1 MNGCSDRLLRAIMK
15 ERVRYM
21 INRKILGSLMF
32 TLILLVSGCATK
44 VEVSG
49 NFPTPIFHQMPLSV
63 GVYYPEPFSQYT
75 YQEANEDRS
84 DRTIGIGAAQVQL
97 FRTILPSIFK
107 NVVPVSSAKSPNPA
121 QPVDLVLTM
130 TVDDFQ
136 YTVPSETLFD
146 LYEVWIKYNM
156 QLFDPQGQLIADWI
170 LTAYGKSPTAMLKS
184 EGAAIN
190 EAMIV
195 ALRDAGA
202 VFAMSFDKVPEIRQ
216 WLQRRA
222 GSQI

>member
-1 MNGCSDRLLRAIMK
+1 
-15 ERVRYM
+15 M
-21 INRKILGSLMF
+21 INKSLML
-32 TLILLVSGCATK
+32 TLVLLLSGCATK

-49 NFPTPIFHQMPLSV
+49 NFPTPIFHQMPLTV
-63 GVYYPEPFSQYT
+63 GVYYPPTFSQYT
-75 YQEANEDRS
+75 YQETNENRS
-84 DRTIGIGAAQVQL
+84 DRTIGIGSAQVQL
-97 FRTILPSIFK
+97 FQTILPSIFK
-107 NVVPVSSAKSPNPA
+107 GVVPMTSVKATNTE

-136 YTVPSETLFD
+136 YTVPGDTRID
-146 LYEVWIKYNM
+146 MYEVWIKYNL

-202 VFAMSFDKVPEIRQ
+202 GFAMSFDKVPEIRQ
-216 WLQRRA
+216 WLQHRA
-222 GSQI
+222 SSQI

>member
-1 MNGCSDRLLRAIMK
+1 MK
-15 ERVRYM
+15 NTKRY
-21 INRKILGSLMF
+21 ITNKITLGSLMVMVV
-32 TLILLVSGCATK
+32 LLLSGCATK

-49 NFPTPIFHQMPLSV
+49 NFPKPIFHQIPLSV
-63 GVYYPEPFSQYT
+63 GVFYPELFSQYT

-84 DRTIGIGAAQVQL
+84 DRTIGIGTAQVQL

-107 NVVPVSSAKSPNPA
+107 NVVPVASAKSPNPA
-121 QPVDLVLTM
+121 QPIDLVLTM
-130 TVDDFQ
+130 AVDDFQ
-136 YTVPSETLFD
+136 YTVPSETRID
-146 LYEVWIKYNM
+146 MYEVWIKYNL

-170 LTAYGKSPTAMLKS
+170 LTAYGKSPTAMMKS

-202 VFAMSFDKVPEIRQ
+202 GFAMSFDKVPEIRQ

-222 GSQI
+222 GTQI

>member
-1 MNGCSDRLLRAIMK
+1 
-15 ERVRYM
+15 M
-21 INRKILGSLMF
+21 INKSLML
-32 TLILLVSGCATK
+32 TLVLLLSGCATK

-49 NFPTPIFHQMPLSV
+49 NFPTPIFHQMPLTV
-63 GVYYPEPFSQYT
+63 GVYYPPTFSQYT
-75 YQEANEDRS
+75 YQETNENRS
-84 DRTIGIGAAQVQL
+84 DRTIGIGSAQVQL
-97 FRTILPSIFK
+97 FQTILPSIFK
-107 NVVPVSSAKSPNPA
+107 GVVPMTSVKATNTE

-136 YTVPSETLFD
+136 YTVPGDTRID
-146 LYEVWIKYNM
+146 MYEVWIKYNL

-202 VFAMSFDKVPEIRQ
+202 GFA
-216 WLQRRA
+216 
-222 GSQI
+222 

>member
-1 MNGCSDRLLRAIMK
+1 MKDEKRYITNKTTLGTLMVTLVLL
-15 ERVRYM
+15 
-21 INRKILGSLMF
+21 L
-32 TLILLVSGCATK
+32 SGCATK

-49 NFPTPIFHQMPLSV
+49 NFPTPVFHQMPLTV
-63 GVYYPEPFSQYT
+63 GVYYPPTFSQYT
-75 YQEANEDRS
+75 YHETNENRS
-84 DRTIGIGAAQVQL
+84 DRTFGIGSAQVKL
-97 FRTILPSIFK
+97 FQTILPSIFK
-107 NVVPVSSAKSPNPA
+107 SVVPMTSVNTPNLE

-136 YTVPSETLFD
+136 YTVPGDTRID
-146 LYEVWIKYNM
+146 MYEVWIKYNM

-202 VFAMSFDKVPEIRQ
+202 GFAMSFDKVPEIRQ
-216 WLQRRA
+216 WLQHRA
-222 GSQI
+222 NSQI

>member
-1 MNGCSDRLLRAIMK
+1 MLTLVLL
-15 ERVRYM
+15 
-21 INRKILGSLMF
+21 L
-32 TLILLVSGCATK
+32 SGCATK

-49 NFPTPIFHQMPLSV
+49 NFPTPIFHQMPLTV
-63 GVYYPEPFSQYT
+63 GVYYPPTFSQYT
-75 YQEANEDRS
+75 YQETNENRS
-84 DRTIGIGAAQVQL
+84 DRTIGIGSAQVQL
-97 FRTILPSIFK
+97 FQTILPSIFK
-107 NVVPVSSAKSPNPA
+107 GVVPMTSVKATNTE

-136 YTVPSETLFD
+136 YTVPGETRID
-146 LYEVWIKYNM
+146 MYEVWIKYNL

-202 VFAMSFDKVPEIRQ
+202 GFAMSFDKVPEIRQ
-216 WLQRRA
+216 WLQHRA
-222 GSQI
+222 SSQI